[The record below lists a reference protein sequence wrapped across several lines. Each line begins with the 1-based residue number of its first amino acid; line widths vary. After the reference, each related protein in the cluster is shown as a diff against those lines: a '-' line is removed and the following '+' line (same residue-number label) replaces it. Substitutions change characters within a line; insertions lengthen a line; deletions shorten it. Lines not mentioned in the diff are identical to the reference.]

1 MEKNSESP
9 CKEKLQVPNAKVDG
23 LKMLHISIAHFIVL
37 RKNLS
42 VEINMEMYFV
52 DFYSF
57 LTFIRLISGN
67 RQMENS
73 GFKVNIDASIGG

>member
-9 CKEKLQVPNAKVDG
+9 CKEKLQIPNAKVDG

-37 RKNLS
+37 S
-42 VEINMEMYFV
+42 VEINMETYFV